1 MTDSQS
7 FWAAAAAENVDDV
20 ISQASL
26 QLWVA
31 APTTD
36 PTRQLTTS
44 TIYSLLG
51 PPGQCDPGAGL
62 RVLSRRKRKMSLASR
77 EAR

>member
-26 QLWVA
+26 QLWVGETSESIMTRFVQHCTQLPLGYDDGTAKDA
-31 APTTD
+31 AP
-36 PTRQLTTS
+36 
-44 TIYSLLG
+44 LLS
-51 PPGQCDPGAGL
+51 PCW
-62 RVLSRRKRKMSLASR
+62 ASEKGR
-77 EAR
+77 